1 MNRRSFIKNS
11 SVLGV
16 ASMLPLTSFSLNDRP
31 KFKMGYQLFSI
42 RDQMAKDPKSTLE
55 YLKGLGYEDFEIYG
69 FDAEKGSYYGY
80 ASQAFKELLDQLGLT
95 VSSGHY
101 NFSPYLDQSDAELAQ
116 FVDRCIEGA
125 HTLNSKYI
133 TLPWIAPEQRTI
145 DSYKILAGK
154 MNAIGKQ
161 VTEAGLGFAY
171 HNHGYE
177 FEDQNG
183 ENGFDILVNET
194 DPALVKLQI
203 DMYWVV
209 RSSKY
214 TPQELIRKQPK
225 RYTMWHIKDMDKLS
239 RDYTELGNGSIDYE
253 AILPDPKESGLEFY
267 YIEQGG
273 NYSENSLKSAASSA
287 QYFRKRLQRYL

>member
-1 MNRRSFIKNS
+1 MNRRSFIKKS

-16 ASMLPLTSFSLNDRP
+16 ASMVPFTSFSLNNSH

-69 FDAEKGSYYGY
+69 FDADQGSYYGY
-80 ASQAFKELLDQLGLT
+80 TSKDFKQLLDDLGLT

-101 NFSPYLDQSDAELAQ
+101 NFSPYLDKSDDELAQ

-194 DPALVKLQI
+194 DPALVKLQM

-253 AILPDPKESGLEFY
+253 AMLPDPNKSGLEFY

-273 NYSENSLKSAASSA
+273 NYTENSRKSAASSA
-287 QYFRKRLQRYL
+287 QYFKKRLQRYL

>member
-101 NFSPYLDQSDAELAQ
+101 NFSPYLDGSNNQLAQ

-154 MNAIGKQ
+154 MNAIGEQ
-161 VTEAGLGFAY
+161 VTKAGLGFAY

-194 DPALVKLQI
+194 DPALVKLQM

-273 NYSENSLKSAASSA
+273 NYSEDSLKSAASNA
-287 QYFRKRLQRYL
+287 QYFRRRLQRYL

>member
-154 MNAIGKQ
+154 MNAIGEQ
-161 VTEAGLGFAY
+161 VTKAGLGFAY

-194 DPALVKLQI
+194 DPALVKLQM

-273 NYSENSLKSAASSA
+273 NYSENSLKSAASNA
-287 QYFRKRLQRYL
+287 QYFRRRLQRYL